1 MSPAYLYPLETT
13 LSQSGYD
20 PDTLNTGLPPRE
32 SSSAVSSGQTAVNAD
47 DTFDFSLY
55 EPYGPTVD
63 ISGEEILDVND
74 TLDFLSYEPYGPT
87 FGMFREHT
95 SVSTDPSFILPDHPV
110 MHFDNG
116 LLEAITATSYFSERH
131 AEATSPPMAPPAIT
145 FSTWSPSSSSAAR
158 TPGDDFDDNASAAWS
173 PPYQD
178 STFGTHVWH
187 QETPF
192 LPFTETAR
200 YVSELDIGYGNGIYL
215 ASTPVLY
222 PPLHSSPFASTS
234 ALSTSFLVPVMAPP
248 AATANRDVGFMPP
261 NHGTATGL
269 ASAPCASMQRVPR
282 ISESGPPMVERT
294 NVYTEYG
301 HCNSDNSTMLVPD
314 MSNNNIGFFPDQD
327 ATTPSETSAGPS
339 HMSSRVR
346 TEARCG
352 GKQSMHPQALV
363 ELPKTPGLPRTAG
376 KRKQR
381 DDDLTDDPTDDT
393 SSRHPSKKAKKATSH
408 AESAHTSYEDVP
420 QPAWYG
426 GCIPPDPKK
435 PHPCPYCTDKWFSC
449 SYDVTRHRESVKS
462 CLGYLEKG
470 EIPCDLCPSIYTRR
484 DALRRHQKEIHR
496 NGYKTMAATRQS

>member
-20 PDTLNTGLPPRE
+20 PDTLYTSLPPRE
-32 SSSAVSSGQTAVNAD
+32 SSSTVSSGQAAVDAD
-47 DTFDFSLY
+47 DTLDFSLY

-63 ISGEEILDVND
+63 ISGEEILYIND
-74 TLDFLSYEPYGPT
+74 TLNFLSYEPYGPI
-87 FGMFREHT
+87 FGMSREHT

-110 MHFDNG
+110 MHFDNE
-116 LLEAITATSYFSERH
+116 LLEAIPATSYFSEHH

-145 FSTWSPSSSSAAR
+145 FSTWSPSSSSAAL
-158 TPGDDFDDNASAAWS
+158 TPGDEFDDIASAAWS
-173 PPYQD
+173 PPYQN
-178 STFGTHVWH
+178 STFGAHVWH
-187 QETPF
+187 
-192 LPFTETAR
+192 LPFTET
-200 YVSELDIGYGNGIYL
+200 
-215 ASTPVLY
+215 
-222 PPLHSSPFASTS
+222 ASTS
-234 ALSTSFLVPVMAPP
+234 ALSTSFSVPV
-248 AATANRDVGFMPP
+248 MPP

-269 ASAPCASMQRVPR
+269 ASAPCASMQRVPCMTT
-282 ISESGPPMVERT
+282 SGPPMVERIKAQ
-294 NVYTEYG
+294 TEYG

-352 GKQSMHPQALV
+352 GKQSMHPQASV
-363 ELPKTPGLPRTAG
+363 ELPKTPGLCHNAG

-393 SSRHPSKKAKKATSH
+393 TSRHPSKKAKKATSH
-408 AESAHTSYEDVP
+408 ADSAYASDEDVP

>member
-200 YVSELDIGYGNGIYL
+200 NPSDDRFCVKEPSAFLFMT
-215 ASTPVLY
+215 AY
-222 PPLHSSPFASTS
+222 PF
-234 ALSTSFLVPVMAPP
+234 
-248 AATANRDVGFMPP
+248 
-261 NHGTATGL
+261 
-269 ASAPCASMQRVPR
+269 
-282 ISESGPPMVERT
+282 
-294 NVYTEYG
+294 
-301 HCNSDNSTMLVPD
+301 
-314 MSNNNIGFFPDQD
+314 
-327 ATTPSETSAGPS
+327 
-339 HMSSRVR
+339 
-346 TEARCG
+346 
-352 GKQSMHPQALV
+352 
-363 ELPKTPGLPRTAG
+363 
-376 KRKQR
+376 KRSQ
-381 DDDLTDDPTDDT
+381 T
-393 SSRHPSKKAKKATSH
+393 
-408 AESAHTSYEDVP
+408 
-420 QPAWYG
+420 
-426 GCIPPDPKK
+426 
-435 PHPCPYCTDKWFSC
+435 
-449 SYDVTRHRESVKS
+449 
-462 CLGYLEKG
+462 
-470 EIPCDLCPSIYTRR
+470 
-484 DALRRHQKEIHR
+484 
-496 NGYKTMAATRQS
+496 